1 MLVSELERFRM
12 DPQQTYVTGK
22 VTRQT
27 PAILSNIPRW
37 PHLAVY
43 QLRTGSTM
51 LFGVTETSGSRRKLV
66 ATISLNAY
74 QLPKFFQ
81 PVEGFDVNFTKVM
94 PSHQGQGLGLAVY
107 REFILQ
113 LQWNLYATGSHS
125 LGGEKLWRRLSQT
138 PGITVY
144 LLRKPHTVVVP
155 VLTSQGL
162 KLPGGEDFY
171 DTDPDQAP
179 WSLIAVNDSSPAN
192 NILKSMVKNA

>member
-12 DPQQTYVTGK
+12 DPQQTYVAGK

-74 QLPKFFQ
+74 QLPRF
-81 PVEGFDVNFTKVM
+81 
-94 PSHQGQGLGLAVY
+94 
-107 REFILQ
+107 
-113 LQWNLYATGSHS
+113 
-125 LGGEKLWRRLSQT
+125 
-138 PGITVY
+138 
-144 LLRKPHTVVVP
+144 
-155 VLTSQGL
+155 
-162 KLPGGEDFY
+162 
-171 DTDPDQAP
+171 
-179 WSLIAVNDSSPAN
+179 
-192 NILKSMVKNA
+192 